1 MKTVTAKIVLKY
13 IDNNYIEL
21 DKITNYFI
29 NLPIELVHHRDKL
42 TILIYTLLTVDLFT
56 LLGTLIAE
64 QNNKGL
70 LSVKMEMYEDTC

>member
-29 NLPIELVHHRDKL
+29 NLPIGLVHHRDKL

>member
-64 QNNKGL
+64 QNNSGL
-70 LSVKMEMYEDTC
+70 LSMKMEMYEDTC